1 MVNDVAS
8 FVLACDVPNSMVEVF
23 EMSAPDIAQRNTTLN
38 LYQVFSDTPA
48 TEGILAVHHF
58 RVSNDATVAY
68 PLNKDVSATGTGS
81 DEEET
86 DKVEASGM
94 HEEGT
99 DEAFDITVKDWS
111 VVIYIMANCTS
122 VKFSHSNETVGCLA
136 SFDNIVKTG

>member
-1 MVNDVAS
+1 MCLIQWLRS
-8 FVLACDVPNSMVEVF
+8 SRCQLQTSH
-23 EMSAPDIAQRNTTLN
+23 R
-38 LYQVFSDTPA
+38 
-48 TEGILAVHHF
+48 GIRPSIFTRSSVHHF